1 MSEVEFKVV
10 ESNGINIR
18 LAMMGEGPLVIF
30 CHGWP
35 ESWYSYRHQ
44 LPVVAKAG
52 FKAVAYDVRGY
63 GESDKPHEIEA
74 YTMRN
79 MTDDVVGIIDAL
91 GYETAIT
98 IGHDWGGPIALNTAA
113 LNEDRITATGTLSVP
128 FMGRGPMP
136 TLDLWKEIYQDRFF
150 YQLYFQKEGIAEK
163 EFESD
168 LSKALFMTYTNSD
181 GRGMK
186 FNLEKGK
193 SGLVPEKTKDST
205 FLEGMEV
212 FEDFP
217 NLNIGSMEAR
227 ASWVPFFMERLDEE
241 WNWRGAAEAPKV
253 TSLPSNYFHN
263 GRIYVCCEP
272 DEALL
277 PTVME
282 FVGEDWFMYAS
293 DYPHPDSEFPES
305 LEYLRNREDMDDIKK
320 NKIIRENAI
329 RFYGLDQSA

>member
-18 LAMMGEGPLVIF
+18 LAMMGAGPLVIF

-35 ESWYSYRHQ
+35 ESWYSYRYQ
-44 LPVVAKAG
+44 LPAVADAG

-74 YTMRN
+74 YSMRN
-79 MTDDVVGIIDAL
+79 MTNDVIGIIDAL
-91 GYETAIT
+91 DYDTAIT

-128 FMGRGPMP
+128 FNSRGPMP
-136 TLDLWKEIYQDRFF
+136 TLDLWKEIYKDRFF
-150 YQLYFQKEGIAEK
+150 YQLYFQKEGIAEE

-168 LSKALFMTYTNSD
+168 LTRALFMTYTNSD

-186 FNLEKGK
+186 FNFEKGQ

-217 NLNIGSMEAR
+217 DWFSKEDLDYFVSQFEISGLRGPFNRYRAQNIDWHEIPELEGKILEQPAFFVTGTLDPVNFFVPSDQSLTDRIKPNYKNLLFAEELEGIGH
-227 ASWVPFFMERLDEE
+227 WTQQ
-241 WNWRGAAEAPKV
+241 EAPEEVNNFILNFLEKV
-253 TSLPSNYFHN
+253 S
-263 GRIYVCCEP
+263 
-272 DEALL
+272 
-277 PTVME
+277 
-282 FVGEDWFMYAS
+282 
-293 DYPHPDSEFPES
+293 
-305 LEYLRNREDMDDIKK
+305 
-320 NKIIRENAI
+320 
-329 RFYGLDQSA
+329 

>member
-1 MSEVEFKVV
+1 MKEIEFKFI
-10 ESNGINIR
+10 ESNGINLR
-18 LAMMGEGPLVIF
+18 LAMMGDGPLVIF

-44 LPVVAKAG
+44 LPAVAAAG

-74 YTMRN
+74 YTMKN
-79 MTDDVVGIIDAL
+79 MTNDVIGIVDAL

-113 LNEDRITATGTLSVP
+113 LNEDRITATGTMSVP
-128 FMGRGPMP
+128 FTGRGPMP

-150 YQLYFQKEGIAEK
+150 YQLYFQKEGVAEE

-168 LSKALFMTYTNSD
+168 LSKALFITYTNSD

-186 FNLEKGK
+186 RNFEKGQ
-193 SGLVPEKTKDST
+193 SGLVPQKDKNSS

-217 NLNIGSMEAR
+217 DWFSEEDLDYFVSQFEMSGLRGPFNRYRAQNIDWNELPQLEGAVLQQP
-227 ASWVPFFMERLDEE
+227 AFFITGTLDPVNFFIPSEQSLIDRISSNYKELLFAEE
-241 WNWRGAAEAPKV
+241 LIGIGHWTQQEAPEEV
-253 TSLPSNYFHN
+253 
-263 GRIYVCCEP
+263 
-272 DEALL
+272 
-277 PTVME
+277 
-282 FVGEDWFMYAS
+282 
-293 DYPHPDSEFPES
+293 
-305 LEYLRNREDMDDIKK
+305 
-320 NKIIRENAI
+320 NKLILKFLKEV
-329 RFYGLDQSA
+329 S

>member
-18 LAMMGEGPLVIF
+18 LAMMVEGPLVIF

-35 ESWYSYRHQ
+35 ESWYSYRYQ
-44 LPVVAKAG
+44 LPAVADAG

-74 YTMRN
+74 YSMRN

-128 FMGRGPMP
+128 FNSRGPMP
-136 TLDLWKEIYQDRFF
+136 TLDLWKEIYKDRFF
-150 YQLYFQKEGIAEK
+150 YQLYFQKEGIAEE

-168 LSKALFMTYTNSD
+168 LTRALFMTYTNSD

-186 FNLEKGK
+186 FNFEKGQ

-217 NLNIGSMEAR
+217 DWFSKEDLDYFVSQFEISGLRGPFNRYRAQNIDWHEIPELEGKILEQPAFFVTGTLDPVNFFVPSDQSLTDRIKPNYKNLLFAEELEGIGH
-227 ASWVPFFMERLDEE
+227 WTQQ
-241 WNWRGAAEAPKV
+241 EAPEEV
-253 TSLPSNYFHN
+253 NSFILDF
-263 GRIYVCCEP
+263 
-272 DEALL
+272 LL
-277 PTVME
+277 
-282 FVGEDWFMYAS
+282 AQ
-293 DYPHPDSEFPES
+293 
-305 LEYLRNREDMDDIKK
+305 I
-320 NKIIRENAI
+320 
-329 RFYGLDQSA
+329 

>member
-44 LPVVAKAG
+44 LPAVANAG

-150 YQLYFQKEGIAEK
+150 YQLYFQKEGIAEE

-168 LSKALFMTYTNSD
+168 LAKALFMTYTNSD

-186 FNLEKGK
+186 FNFEKGQ

-205 FLEGMEV
+205 FLEGMEM

-217 NLNIGSMEAR
+217 DWFSKEDLDYFVSQFEISGLRGPFNRYRAQNIDWHEIPELEGKILEQPAFFVTGTLDPVNFFVPSDQSLTDRIKPNYKNLLFAEELEGIGH
-227 ASWVPFFMERLDEE
+227 WTQQ
-241 WNWRGAAEAPKV
+241 EAPDEVNSFILDFLNKV
-253 TSLPSNYFHN
+253 
-263 GRIYVCCEP
+263 
-272 DEALL
+272 
-277 PTVME
+277 
-282 FVGEDWFMYAS
+282 
-293 DYPHPDSEFPES
+293 
-305 LEYLRNREDMDDIKK
+305 
-320 NKIIRENAI
+320 
-329 RFYGLDQSA
+329 

>member
-1 MSEVEFKVV
+1 MPEVEFKII

-44 LPVVAKAG
+44 LPAVAKAG

-74 YTMRN
+74 YSMRN
-79 MTDDVVGIIDAL
+79 MTNDVIGIIDAL
-91 GYETAIT
+91 GYDTAIT

-163 EFESD
+163 EFESN
-168 LSKALFMTYTNSD
+168 LSKALFITYTNSD

-186 FNLEKGK
+186 FNFEKGQ
-193 SGLVPEKTKDST
+193 SGLIPQKTKDST

-217 NLNIGSMEAR
+217 DWFSKEDLEYFVSQFEISGLRGPFNRYRAQNIDWHEIPELEGKILQQPAFFVTGTLDPVNFF
-227 ASWVPFFMERLDEE
+227 VPSDQTLIDRIGPNYKDLLFAEE
-241 WNWRGAAEAPKV
+241 LEGIGHWTQQEAPEEVNNFILNFLEKV
-253 TSLPSNYFHN
+253 S
-263 GRIYVCCEP
+263 
-272 DEALL
+272 
-277 PTVME
+277 
-282 FVGEDWFMYAS
+282 
-293 DYPHPDSEFPES
+293 
-305 LEYLRNREDMDDIKK
+305 
-320 NKIIRENAI
+320 
-329 RFYGLDQSA
+329 

>member
-1 MSEVEFKVV
+1 MPEVEFKVI

-35 ESWYSYRHQ
+35 ESWYSYRYQ
-44 LPVVAKAG
+44 LPAVADAG

-128 FMGRGPMP
+128 FNSRGPMP
-136 TLDLWKEIYQDRFF
+136 TLDLWKEIYKDRFF
-150 YQLYFQKEGIAEK
+150 YQLYFQKEGIAEE

-168 LSKALFMTYTNSD
+168 LTRALFMTYTNSD

-186 FNLEKGK
+186 FNFEKGQ

-217 NLNIGSMEAR
+217 DWFSKEDLDYFVSQFEISGLRGPFNRYRAQNIDWHEIPELEGKILEQPAFFVTGTLDPVNFFVPSDQSLTDRIKPNYKNLLFAEELEGIGH
-227 ASWVPFFMERLDEE
+227 WTQQ
-241 WNWRGAAEAPKV
+241 EAPEEVNNFILNFLEKV
-253 TSLPSNYFHN
+253 S
-263 GRIYVCCEP
+263 
-272 DEALL
+272 
-277 PTVME
+277 
-282 FVGEDWFMYAS
+282 
-293 DYPHPDSEFPES
+293 
-305 LEYLRNREDMDDIKK
+305 
-320 NKIIRENAI
+320 
-329 RFYGLDQSA
+329 

>member
-35 ESWYSYRHQ
+35 ESWYSYRYQ
-44 LPVVAKAG
+44 LPAVANAG

-150 YQLYFQKEGIAEK
+150 YQLYFQKEGIAEE

-168 LSKALFMTYTNSD
+168 LTKALFMTYTNSD

-186 FNLEKGK
+186 LNFEKGQ

-205 FLEGMEV
+205 FLEGMEM

-217 NLNIGSMEAR
+217 DWFSKEDLDYFVSQFEISGLRGPFNRYRAQNIDWHEIPELEGKILEQPAFFVTGTLDPVNFFVPSDQSLTDRIKPNYKNLLFAEELEGIGH
-227 ASWVPFFMERLDEE
+227 WTQQ
-241 WNWRGAAEAPKV
+241 EAPDEVNSFILDFLNKV
-253 TSLPSNYFHN
+253 
-263 GRIYVCCEP
+263 
-272 DEALL
+272 
-277 PTVME
+277 
-282 FVGEDWFMYAS
+282 
-293 DYPHPDSEFPES
+293 
-305 LEYLRNREDMDDIKK
+305 
-320 NKIIRENAI
+320 
-329 RFYGLDQSA
+329 

>member
-1 MSEVEFKVV
+1 MKEIEFKFV

-44 LPVVAKAG
+44 LPVVSKAG

-63 GESDKPHEIEA
+63 GESDKPHEVDA
-74 YTMRN
+74 YSMRN
-79 MTDDVVGIIDAL
+79 MTNDVIGIIDAL

-98 IGHDWGGPIALNTAA
+98 IGHDWGGPIALNSAA

-128 FMGRGPMP
+128 FTGRGPMP
-136 TLDLWKEIYQDRFF
+136 TLDLWKEIYKDRFF

-168 LSKALFMTYTNSD
+168 LSKALYITYTNSD

-186 FNLEKGK
+186 KNFEKGQ
-193 SGLVPEKTKDST
+193 SGLVPEKNKDST

-217 NLNIGSMEAR
+217 DWFSKEDLDYFVSQFEISGLRGPFNRYRAQNIDWHEIPELEGKILDQPAFFVTGTLDPVNFFVPSDQTLIDRIGPNYKNLLFAEELEGIGH
-227 ASWVPFFMERLDEE
+227 WTQQ
-241 WNWRGAAEAPKV
+241 EAPEEVNSFILDFLKKV
-253 TSLPSNYFHN
+253 N
-263 GRIYVCCEP
+263 
-272 DEALL
+272 
-277 PTVME
+277 
-282 FVGEDWFMYAS
+282 
-293 DYPHPDSEFPES
+293 
-305 LEYLRNREDMDDIKK
+305 
-320 NKIIRENAI
+320 
-329 RFYGLDQSA
+329 

>member
-1 MSEVEFKVV
+1 MKEIEFKFI
-10 ESNGINIR
+10 ESNGINLR
-18 LAMMGEGPLVIF
+18 LAMMGDGPLVIF

-44 LPVVAKAG
+44 LPAVAAAG

-74 YTMRN
+74 YTMKN
-79 MTDDVVGIIDAL
+79 MTNDVIGIVDAL

-113 LNEDRITATGTLSVP
+113 LNEDRITATGTMSVP
-128 FMGRGPMP
+128 FTGRGPMP

-150 YQLYFQKEGIAEK
+150 YQLYFQKEGVAEE

-168 LSKALFMTYTNSD
+168 LSKALFITYTNSD

-186 FNLEKGK
+186 RNFEKGQ
-193 SGLVPEKTKDST
+193 SGLVPQKDKNSS

-217 NLNIGSMEAR
+217 DWFSKEDLDYFVSQFEMSGLRGPFNRYRAQNIDWNELPQLEGAVLQQP
-227 ASWVPFFMERLDEE
+227 AFFITGTLDPVNFFIPSEQSLIDRISSNYKELLFAEE
-241 WNWRGAAEAPKV
+241 LIGIGHWTQQEAPEEV
-253 TSLPSNYFHN
+253 
-263 GRIYVCCEP
+263 
-272 DEALL
+272 
-277 PTVME
+277 
-282 FVGEDWFMYAS
+282 
-293 DYPHPDSEFPES
+293 
-305 LEYLRNREDMDDIKK
+305 
-320 NKIIRENAI
+320 NKLILKFLKEV
-329 RFYGLDQSA
+329 S

>member
-1 MSEVEFKVV
+1 MENLEFKIV

-35 ESWYSYRHQ
+35 ESWYSYRYQ
-44 LPVVAKAG
+44 LPAVADAG

-79 MTDDVVGIIDAL
+79 MTNDVVGIIDAL
-91 GYETAIT
+91 GYDTAIT

-113 LNEDRITATGTLSVP
+113 LNEDRISATGTLSVP
-128 FMGRGPMP
+128 FTGRGPMP
-136 TLDLWKEIYQDRFF
+136 TLDLWKEIYKDRFF
-150 YQLYFQKEGIAEK
+150 YQLYFQKEGVAEE

-168 LSKALFMTYTNSD
+168 LSRSLFMTYTNSD

-186 FNLEKGK
+186 FNFEKSQ

-205 FLEGMEV
+205 FLEGMEM

-217 NLNIGSMEAR
+217 NWFTKEDLDYFVSQFEISGLRGPFNRYRAQNIDWHEIPELEGKILEQPAFFITGTLDPVNFF
-227 ASWVPFFMERLDEE
+227 VPSDQSLTDRIKPNYKNLLFAEE
-241 WNWRGAAEAPKV
+241 LEGIGHWTQQEAPEEV
-253 TSLPSNYFHN
+253 NSFIIDFL
-263 GRIYVCCEP
+263 
-272 DEALL
+272 
-277 PTVME
+277 
-282 FVGEDWFMYAS
+282 
-293 DYPHPDSEFPES
+293 
-305 LEYLRNREDMDDIKK
+305 NRV
-320 NKIIRENAI
+320 
-329 RFYGLDQSA
+329 S